1 MVEPSTQYRC
11 TIITRGRAQGQKDD
25 LLPAFA
31 SVIDALCPCP
41 KSVFNEVFDK
51 EIKKLLPSVEAKA
64 LANYRTETAGQ
75 LFGMYYIDSSDMVH
89 MGERTKKLIEDSD
102 QPAFFKDICYKLQ
115 VPSGINK
122 VSKDKTLTYI
132 EKNIRFRPCP
142 FLLSLLKAAKEVE
155 IVLTKKEVAYYA
167 LNSLEVLQGESS
179 PVEVL
184 EAIIRARHINS
195 RAAQQLSGSHDLQ
208 HINEIFNLMYFANL
222 IRTEGQNLI
231 INSRESVTIQAMVE
245 SLAESLPFDVYQYD
259 LSTTENRKIFRR
271 EWSEYYA
278 ALSDKGG
285 RVFDTSVESLVEDI
299 SEVYVSPEERDS
311 NIGDEGERWVY
322 FREKARVKAF
332 NERLARN
339 VLHVGAQQGL
349 GYDVQSVIAGL
360 PGNSEHKMYIEV
372 KTTKRVTAIT
382 EPWKDQIKLEASQ
395 WIAAEQLRTSFW
407 IFRVYWT
414 NEESRRLFR
423 INDPY
428 DKYKKGLIHVAPIGF
443 RVEFKNDSGEFF
455 DYGNGNE
462 EE

>member
-31 SVIDALCPCP
+31 SVINNLCPCH
-41 KSVFNEVFDK
+41 KSVFDEAFDK
-51 EIKKLLPSVEAKA
+51 EIIRKLSVEPKTA
-64 LANYRTETAGQ
+64 ANYRTETAGQ
-75 LFGMYYIDSSDMVH
+75 LFGMYYIDSSNIVH
-89 MGERTKKLIEDSD
+89 SGKRTEKLIEDND
-102 QPAFFKDICYKLQ
+102 QPAFFKDVCYKLQ
-115 VPSGINK
+115 VPSGINR
-122 VSKDKTLTYI
+122 VSQDKTLAYMQN
-132 EKNIRFRPCP
+132 NIRFLPCP
-142 FLLSLLKAAKEVE
+142 FLLSLLRLAEE
-155 IVLTKKEVAYYA
+155 EGIVLTKKEMAYYA
-167 LNSLEVLQGESS
+167 LNSLEVLRGESS

-184 EAIIRARHINS
+184 NVITRARRINS
-195 RAAQQLSGSHDLQ
+195 RAEQQLSGSRDLQ

-222 IRTEGQNLI
+222 IRIEGQNI
-231 INSRESVTIQAMVE
+231 TINSRESTTIEAMVE
-245 SLAESLPFDVYQYD
+245 SLAEPLPFDVYQYD
-259 LSTTENRKIFRR
+259 LSTAESRKIFRR

-278 ALSDKGG
+278 AISDKGG
-285 RVFDTSVESLVEDI
+285 SVFDTSVESLVEDI

-414 NEESRRLFR
+414 NEKSRRLFR